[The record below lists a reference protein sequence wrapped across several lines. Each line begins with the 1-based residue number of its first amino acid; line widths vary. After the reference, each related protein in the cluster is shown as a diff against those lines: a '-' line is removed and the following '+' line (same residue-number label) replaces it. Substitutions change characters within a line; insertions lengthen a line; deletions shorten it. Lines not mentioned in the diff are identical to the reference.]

1 MLRQQGATP
10 ELQQAVFDMSCQ
22 VCATTQ
28 KPKIAR
34 PSTVKHELD
43 FNDKIFVDGITWTS
57 KSNKTFHFYHIID
70 QATNYHVAI
79 PAPGR
84 TAENAVRC
92 LSESWLMWAGAPQSS
107 QAMFSQCFRS
117 AVTSINQ
124 VTTAPHAHWQNGRCE
139 RHGDIFQN
147 MLNKVK

>member
-1 MLRQQGATP
+1 MLRQQGARP

-57 KSNKTFHFYHIID
+57 KSNKTFHFYHLID
-70 QATNYHVAI
+70 QATNYDATVPPKMPLNAYWRLGSNGQ
-79 PAPGR
+79 GR
-84 TAENAVRC
+84 QIC
-92 LSESWLMWAGAPQSS
+92 L
-107 QAMFSQCFRS
+107 
-117 AVTSINQ
+117 
-124 VTTAPHAHWQNGRCE
+124 
-139 RHGDIFQN
+139 
-147 MLNKVK
+147 